1 MKTEKKSYVDELTDF
16 YDKIIPNL
24 QSNHNSLAVI
34 SFGSALKEDENY
46 YPQAFWKEC
55 KFIWKK

>member
-46 YPQAFWKEC
+46 YPQAF
-55 KFIWKK
+55 